1 MILSKDVWFDP
12 DRYFL
17 VNLSMI
23 LFEMTLI
30 VFQVTFHIWTIT
42 YLILFLLRSKHFHM
56 FGLGPLIGLIFSK
69 QIKKFIN
76 DPRPENSCR
85 SDFGMPSSHAS
96 FLVAVLCNL
105 IG

>member
-1 MILSKDVWFDP
+1 
-12 DRYFL
+12 
-17 VNLSMI
+17 
-23 LFEMTLI
+23 
-30 VFQVTFHIWTIT
+30 
-42 YLILFLLRSKHFHM
+42 M